1 MLVKVVTVNNQDPTS
16 DVRRH
21 PAHRRRR
28 RNSIVHLGLA
38 AALWVLIY
46 GPATA
51 NDDLHT
57 LWDRVDSLSEAGN
70 QDSAMVLGLEC
81 LKLAES
87 SQLDDSTMGAWFVG
101 MGQISNGMGKY
112 SQADPLFSRA
122 LDLWEPLFADNH
134 PKMLELFRYYSLTL
148 IYTAQYAEAEAMLK
162 RCLAGWE
169 QSMERDTSYAIN
181 MLSRIGVICMNQ
193 QRIDDARTAYE
204 RALSLIKE
212 ASNPNIRFVR
222 ALQIN
227 LSNLYRYQ
235 KRFDEVEQLLLS
247 VIPVLES
254 ADSVSVSYL
263 SAAYHNLAELYG
275 DLERFEESEACFEKA
290 IQLESSENGP
300 DSYPVAM
307 TLTSLGN
314 VLMLQGKLD
323 HAGEAYKHALK
334 IKKELAGTTDRSV
347 ANTLIMYSNCERE
360 QGNTERA
367 LQLAAESFEIR
378 RANFVNNFWA
388 LAEGNAI
395 RYSQV
400 MRGSANAFFA
410 AFADRTTWDASYVR
424 TAANIILSTKGQVTD
439 CMFERRQSLGQSEDP
454 VMTDLMERY
463 RSTAQ
468 TISGLYFKGPGN
480 GDPAPFRR
488 KMDSLNRVSRELEGQ
503 LAIMGADFQTSR
515 ARHEVTFEKIRSLLP
530 DNAVLIEYVEFENPK
545 LGDSI
550 VPRNYFALILSP
562 DVDPIVKSLGS
573 AERIDSVV
581 MEYRRN
587 YDAVADSWPETSEW
601 QIEQSRAIHDKL
613 HSHLIAPVEEYL
625 HDKELVL
632 IAPDG
637 ALNLVAFGGLQASS
651 GDYLIE
657 KYVLHYLAAGRDLAR
672 LQDSLPSG
680 VGLLAFGGI
689 DFGSGSA
696 NTKPAGTGDHGIA
709 LRSAESGDS
718 KVTLYAGPAVRSGL
732 APLPYTRREVSQVA
746 KIWERTRNE
755 PAVVVTGREASEERF
770 KQQAPGKR
778 VIHCATHGF
787 FGGQQ
792 LEDALG
798 VGSPPNGG
806 SGHDNPLVKS
816 GLFFAGVID
825 RAASGEDAGDD
836 GFLTA
841 LEVGGM
847 DLKGVEWVVLSACGS
862 GLGEVQRGEGV
873 YGLRRA
879 FLMAGARTVISA
891 LWSVPDKR
899 SQAMME
905 QLYINSEDDLA
916 HAMQQMAVKEIT
928 DLRSRG
934 LPTHPFSWAAFV
946 AVGDWRVR

>member
-1 MLVKVVTVNNQDPTS
+1 MNNQGTTF
-16 DVRRH
+16 DVRRY
-21 PAHRRRR
+21 PAHGTRLG
-28 RNSIVHLGLA
+28 NSIVRLVLAIALGGLA
-38 AALWVLIY
+38 Y
-46 GPATA
+46 GPVTA
-51 NDDLHT
+51 NDDLHS
-57 LWDRVDSLSEAGN
+57 LWSRVDSLTVAGN
-70 QDSAMVLGLEC
+70 LDSAMVLGQEC
-81 LKLAES
+81 LQLAES
-87 SQLDDSTMGAWFVG
+87 SQLDDSTIGAWFAG
-101 MGQISNGMGKY
+101 MGQISNGIGKY

-122 LDLWEPLFADNH
+122 LDLWEPLFPDNH
-134 PKMLELFRYYSLTL
+134 SKMLELFRYYSLTL

-193 QRIDDARTAYE
+193 QRIDDAQTAYE

-235 KRFDEVEQLLLS
+235 KRFDEVEELLLS

-254 ADSVSVSYL
+254 ADSVNVTYL
-263 SAAYHNLAELYG
+263 SAAYHNLAELYSELG
-275 DLERFEESEACFEKA
+275 RFGESEACFEKT

-307 TLTSLGN
+307 ALTSLGN

-323 HAGEAYKHALK
+323 HAGEAYKHALE
-334 IKKELAGTTDRSV
+334 IKKELTGITDRSV

-360 QGNTERA
+360 QGNSERA

-378 RANFVNNFWA
+378 RGNFVNNFWA

-410 AFADRTTWDASYVR
+410 AFADRTTWDASYVH

-439 CMFERRQSLGQSEDP
+439 CMFKRRQSLGQSDDP
-454 VMTDLMERY
+454 VTTDLMERY
-463 RSTAQ
+463 RSTAR
-468 TISGLYFKGPGN
+468 TISGLYFKGPGQ
-480 GDPAPFRR
+480 GDPSPFRR
-488 KMDSLNRVSRELEGQ
+488 KMDSLSRVSRELEGQ
-503 LAIMGADFQTSR
+503 LAIMGADFQTTR
-515 ARHEVTFEKIRSLLP
+515 ALHDVTFEKIRSLLP
-530 DNAVLIEYVEFENPK
+530 DNAVLIEYVEFENPT

-550 VPRNYFALILSP
+550 VSHNYFALILRP
-562 DVDPIVKSLGS
+562 DADPIVKNLGS

-581 MEYRRN
+581 AEYRRN
-587 YDAVADSWPETSEW
+587 YDAVADSWPENSER
-601 QIEQSRAIHDKL
+601 QIEQSRAIHDRL
-613 HSHLIAPVEEYL
+613 YSHLIAPVEEYL
-625 HDKELVL
+625 HDNELVL

-637 ALNLVAFGGLQASS
+637 ALNLIAFGGLQASS

-689 DFGSGSA
+689 DFDSGLESIEQPGA
-696 NTKPAGTGDHGIA
+696 VDKVAM
-709 LRSAESGDS
+709 LRSSESGVPEVS
-718 KVTLYAGPAVRSGL
+718 FYAGPAVRAGL
-732 APLPYTRREVSQVA
+732 APLPYTRREVSRVA
-746 KIWERTRNE
+746 QIWERTRDE
-755 PAVVVTGREASEERF
+755 PTLVVTGGEASEERF
-770 KQQAPGKR
+770 KQEAPGKR

-787 FGGQQ
+787 FGGKQ
-792 LEDALG
+792 LRHVSGDGPETD
-798 VGSPPNGG
+798 GG
-806 SGHDNPLVKS
+806 GGHDNPLVKS
-816 GLFFAGVID
+816 GLFFAGVNG
-825 RAASGEDAGDD
+825 RAMADEDGGDD
-836 GFLTA
+836 GYLTA
-841 LEVGGM
+841 LEVGNM

-928 DLRSRG
+928 ALRSRG

-946 AVGDWRVR
+946 AVGEWRVQQ